1 MCTSVMW
8 KYSYVYLSYVLSTL
22 EKILILL
29 NSFKWYY
36 IPKRTPLN
44 YPWRKNKIALEKQG
58 QQADSWNF
66 GEMSA
71 VFGFIF
77 KGKKNFPS
85 NFIRQ

>member
-1 MCTSVMW
+1 MQCVPQLCEN
-8 KYSYVYLSYVLSTL
+8 KLLSTL
-22 EKILILL
+22 GKNL
-29 NSFKWYY
+29 NSVKLFQMYY
-36 IPKRTPLN
+36 ISKQTPLN